1 MNNRTEAINIS
12 IFDQFSELKPISSD
26 DLHEM
31 GPYFKLVNFEACEY
45 NFVTLYMWQTVYDFH
60 FVTKDAFMVV
70 FGSDNGNL
78 FAIQPYCSDDHLQS
92 AMEFISSCFDRI
104 KQKIR
109 FKAVTKDVLE
119 KIEALYPGR
128 FESKTSR
135 DDSDYIYEGESLR
148 SLAGRKMHS
157 KKNHYNSFEKE
168 YAGRYV
174 YKRLTKKSEFDE
186 CIGLVEKWAFSRE
199 KDQNLIG
206 ESLAIKKIFRN
217 YNKFSEL
224 KVGGIYIDN
233 HLEAFT
239 YGDYLNPNMAVI
251 HIEKANPNI
260 RGLYTA
266 INKIFL
272 FEEFP
277 DVEFVNREDDLGIEG
292 LRKAKLSYKPL
303 KLVDKYSLI
312 EN

>member
-1 MNNRTEAINIS
+1 MEAMNIS
-12 IFDQFSELKPISSD
+12 IFDQFSDLRPITSSD
-26 DLHEM
+26 LQEM
-31 GPYFKLVNFEACEY
+31 GPYFKLVDFEACEY

-60 FVTKDAFMVV
+60 FVTKDDFMVV
-70 FGSDNGNL
+70 FGADSGSL
-78 FAIQPYCSDDHLQS
+78 FAIQPYCKEEKFKD
-92 AMEFISSCFDRI
+92 AMDYIEACFRQVN
-104 KQKIR
+104 QKIE
-109 FKAVTKDVLE
+109 FKAVTIEILK
-119 KIEALYPGR
+119 KIEDIYPGR
-128 FESKTSR
+128 YESSTNR
-135 DDSDYIYEGESLR
+135 DDSDYIYEAEKLR
-148 SLAGRKMHS
+148 TLAGRKMHS
-157 KKNHYNSFEKE
+157 KKNHFNGFIKE
-168 YAGRYV
+168 YGDRFI
-174 YKRLTKKSEFDE
+174 YKRLTKKEEFDE
-186 CIGLVEKWAFSRE
+186 CIQLVEKWAFSRE

-217 YNKFSEL
+217 FNKFKKI

-239 YGDYLNPNMAVI
+239 YGDYLNPNMAVV

-272 FEEFP
+272 EEEFP

-292 LRKAKLSYKPL
+292 LRKAKLSYKPI

-312 EN
+312 EK